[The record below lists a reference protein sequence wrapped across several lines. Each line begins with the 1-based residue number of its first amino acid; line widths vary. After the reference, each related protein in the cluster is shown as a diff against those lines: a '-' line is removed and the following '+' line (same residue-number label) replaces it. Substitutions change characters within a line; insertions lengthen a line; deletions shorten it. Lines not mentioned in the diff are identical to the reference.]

1 MGRAAGQTTLIL
13 FDSGQIWWDGCM
25 PHLFCF
31 GHFSCMFIKSRLAVD
46 CLCCS
51 VVIST
56 NRFCFHLY
64 FHVFTVFYLTSVIS
78 WVCVAAWFLGLL
90 CSFAIVCCS
99 SLLKTLSWNL
109 YRNNYR
115 NMLECEIS
123 SEQICCFLGYLK
135 SLNRQRNHQE
145 DYLYEHLLV
154 KRYNNRWE
162 WWDHKSTSGS
172 AHINTR

>member
-1 MGRAAGQTTLIL
+1 
-13 FDSGQIWWDGCM
+13 M

-64 FHVFTVFYLTSVIS
+64 FQCFHCFLPDECNFMSLCGSLIPGSSVLICN
-78 WVCVAAWFLGLL
+78 CVLQQ
-90 CSFAIVCCS
+90 FADNFV
-99 SLLKTLSWNL
+99 LKSV

-154 KRYNNRWE
+154 KRYNNR
-162 WWDHKSTSGS
+162 
-172 AHINTR
+172 